1 MANKVTGRVFISVNG
16 ERMRSKEGAKLM
28 LGGAERE
35 AVVGDDSIHGFT
47 EKLTA
52 PGIEF
57 TMSHMA
63 DTNLKALSDL
73 TDASVQFEADTGKVY
88 VLRNAWCAKSIE
100 MSKGE
105 VSLVFNGL
113 SCEEV

>member
-1 MANKVTGRVFISVNG
+1 MANKVTGRVFISING
-16 ERMRSKEGAKLM
+16 ARMRSKEGAKLN
-28 LGGAERE
+28 LGGAERD

-47 EKLTA
+47 EKLIA
-52 PGIEF
+52 PSIEF
-57 TMSHMA
+57 TTSHMA
-63 DTNLKALSDL
+63 DTDLKALAAL
-73 TDASVQFEADTGKVY
+73 TDASVQFEADTGRVY

>member
-1 MANKVTGRVFISVNG
+1 MANKVTGRVFISING
-16 ERMRSKEGAKLM
+16 ARIRSKEGAKLN

-47 EKLTA
+47 EKLT
-52 PGIEF
+52 PPSIEC

-63 DTNLKALSDL
+63 DTDLKAISDL
-73 TDASVQFEADTGKVY
+73 TDASVQFEADTGRVY
-88 VLRNAWCAKSIE
+88 VLRNAWSAKPPE
-100 MSKGE
+100 LSKGE
-105 VSLVFNGL
+105 VGLLFQGL

>member
-1 MANKVTGRVFISVNG
+1 MANKVTGRVFISING
-16 ERMRSKEGAKLM
+16 ERMRSKEGSKLM

-47 EKLTA
+47 EKNTV

-57 TMSHMA
+57 TMSHMT
-63 DTNLKALSDL
+63 DTDLKKLADL
-73 TDASVQFEADTGKVY
+73 TDASVQFEADTGRVY